1 MAQALG
7 VIRKIVR
14 FVLLF
19 LAACTMLLLLLVGAI
34 LLPPVQ
40 TWVVKKAANYLEDK
54 LQTTVTLNKIY
65 IAFPDELVI
74 KGLYVEDQ
82 QHDTLL
88 YLGELKVDIA
98 MTALLRSKVQVNYVG
113 LQDVTANI
121 HREENGERFNF
132 SFIPEAFVSET
143 TEEPAMKEPEPPSEW
158 TVDVQKVR
166 LDRIRGS
173 FKDDF
178 GGMETTWNL
187 GHFSIQVHSLD
198 LVQERVHIRSIE
210 TAQTRV
216 HHRQLRLPPAPDQEE
231 ESGEM
236 PGWEITLDALNW
248 EQINLRYAHLPYS
261 TDLEVSFGSLQ
272 LEPLFVSLKE
282 QQVRFD
288 KIHLAQSSVSMG
300 SHAQPYEGSQEESD
314 EPSLLTFPEIPWRVE
329 GKQLLIENQ
338 HFALNNHA
346 VSPSPGFDANH
357 LSIENLLVD
366 IQDISITGERQSLRW
381 SALSFQEQ
389 SGLELRH
396 LGFGLDVRQDTL
408 GLSDFVLQTG
418 NSSAALTFGLGY
430 PSRDVLLNHPEQS
443 RFRLNLPE
451 LSFAWDDLFAFVPSL
466 KEQETLASLAG
477 TAVSLQALLE
487 GDATQISIQKLRA
500 DALKETH
507 VDVYGSLRNP
517 QGEPEI
523 DIKINALRTGEKDL
537 GRLMGDAADDLQLP
551 RFVRASGKVAGKTN
565 DLSCSLD
572 VKSDLATL
580 QLDATYLM
588 PPDSLPEYTA
598 TLLIDPFELGIFLNQ
613 PDTLGPLCADIH
625 LSGKG
630 LDPKT
635 ATADVDVLIH
645 EVSYTHWMFTDVAL
659 KSSLHNGKVVADLA
673 INDSLIAL
681 DLGVVA
687 EPWLDIPQAM
697 GRLSLHGL
705 DASGAG
711 LAENDMRVRGQT
723 EFSIVGDTLSNLLA
737 MVRFD
742 DWDFFSYDRRYH
754 LDSLV
759 MNFSSQSRSTSF
771 SVHSDFMEGSF
782 EGNLAASG
790 IGDAIMRHVR
800 YYYQFGD
807 SIEPATRN
815 DAEFDFS
822 FTFHSTNLLTQVLIP
837 DLERFTPGV
846 IMGSFREQHKHLD
859 VDIRMPETV
868 YAGFHLDS
876 LHIRLRSDSS
886 LLRYNLAFQEAGTEA
901 FSISNFKLYG
911 DLQDQILSTTVDI
924 LDSADYQSLLLSGYF
939 QSIGDRRFE
948 FRLRPDGVI
957 MANEPWE
964 VLDNHVFS
972 FGDGGV
978 WANNLSITQNHR
990 EVKLQSRDTVPNA
1003 PLDLSFRRFNLADLA
1018 SAIDSEG
1025 DFVEGKLS
1033 GVVAFSYPE
1042 TGPEFEADL
1051 NIDQLGYRDIMV
1063 GDLSVHMENTP
1074 TGADLDVHLT
1084 GVNNELTLDGSIH
1097 HEPENEIDIA
1107 LSIVRINLG
1116 SFQPLL
1122 DDVQD
1127 LTGTLTGRIA
1137 ISGNPEKPVYDGAI
1151 TLNETSFFVPM
1162 LGVGYSLDKETVSA
1176 SNAGIL
1182 VDKFTLRDDEGKTAI
1197 INGMVATH
1205 SLTDI
1210 AFELDLD
1217 MDQFAVLRVAETT
1230 DALFYGNAKVN
1241 STVRLRGD
1249 LNQPKIR
1256 AQASLVKGSSLKL
1269 VVPESEARAETAGGI
1284 NAFVDVHGR
1293 YSDVIT
1299 RRAARD
1305 PMTSALQGVDL
1316 RANLVLNRETEL
1328 TLFLDDTKDNFID
1341 IQGDA
1346 DLVFGVDPSGKV
1358 TLSGRYEVDRGVY
1371 QLVYRTVIRRKFE
1384 LEQGS
1389 SIVWL
1394 GDPLDA
1400 RIDFR
1405 ANHVVRTD
1413 ALGLLRD
1420 QLPNMSREE
1429 LGRYRQE
1436 LPFEVRLIMTEYLLE
1451 PDISFELGL
1460 PDAQRGAFGGQVN
1473 NRLMFLNQPES
1484 ESERNKQVFSLLVL
1498 GQFLPADPLAGGG
1511 RSVASTARSS
1521 MADVLNSQIRRVT
1534 EEYVKGVD
1542 LNLSLDSYEDYTTG
1556 QAEGRTQLNVGV
1568 SKELFNERIT
1578 VHVGGSIDLEG
1589 DQRRTQNASDLIGDL
1604 SVEYKLTPDAIWR
1617 LRGYRKNTFEG
1628 MIDGE
1633 IIRTG
1638 VALIFSRNY
1647 NATRELFENR
1657 RRKAATSE
1665 EEEQEEELP
1674 VEDELEEI
1682 EETDPEDE

>member
-40 TWVVKKAANYLEDK
+40 TWVVKKAANYLENK
-54 LQTTVTLNKIY
+54 LQTTVTLHKIY

-82 QHDTLL
+82 QQDTLL

-113 LQDVTANI
+113 LRDVTARI

-132 SFIPEAFVSET
+132 SFIPEAFASDT
-143 TEEPAMKEPEPPSEW
+143 TDEPPKDEPDSPSAW

-173 FKDDF
+173 FLDDF

-187 GHFSIQVHSLD
+187 GHFSVQVHSLD
-198 LVQERVHIRSIE
+198 LEQERVHIRSIE
-210 TAQTRV
+210 TAHTDIQ
-216 HHRQLRLPPAPDQEE
+216 HRQLRLPPVSEQDD
-231 ESGEM
+231 ESGEI

-248 EQINLRYAHLPYS
+248 EHINLRYAHLPDS
-261 TDLEVSFGSLQ
+261 TDLELNLGSLQ
-272 LEPLFVSLKE
+272 LEPLFVSLKD
-282 QQVRFD
+282 QHVRFN
-288 KIHLAQSSVSMG
+288 KVHLAHSSVNINNYAVPEEQLS
-300 SHAQPYEGSQEESD
+300 AESD
-314 EPSLLTFPEIPWRVE
+314 EPSLLTFPDIPWRVE
-329 GKQLLIENQ
+329 GNQLLIENQ
-338 HFALNNHA
+338 HIAFSNHA
-346 VSPSPGFDANH
+346 VSPAPGFDANH
-357 LSIENLLVD
+357 LHLQNLLAD
-366 IQDISITGERQSLRW
+366 IQDIYISDERQSLRW

-396 LGFGLDVRQDTL
+396 LGFDLDLRPDTL
-408 GLSDFVLQTG
+408 VLNDLLLQTG
-418 NSSAALTFGLGY
+418 NSSAALSLELGY
-430 PSRDVLLNHPEQS
+430 PTRDVLLNNPEQS
-443 RFRLNLPE
+443 RFRLHLPD
-451 LSFAWDDLFAFVPSL
+451 LSFAWNDLFAFMPSL
-466 KEQETLASLAG
+466 KEQETLASMAG
-477 TAVSLQALLE
+477 TSVSLQALLE
-487 GDATQISIQKLRA
+487 GDASQISIKQLRA
-500 DALKETH
+500 DALQETH
-507 VDVYGSLRNP
+507 ADVYGSLLNP
-517 QGEPEI
+517 QDEPEF
-523 DIKINALRTGEKDL
+523 DIKIKTLRTGKHDL
-537 GRLMGDAADDLQLP
+537 GHLMGEAANEFQLP
-551 RFVRASGKVAGKTN
+551 RFVKVSGIVAGKTN
-565 DLSCSLD
+565 DLSCLLD
-572 VKSDLATL
+572 VQSDLATL
-580 QLDATYLM
+580 HLDASYLM

-613 PDTLGPLCADIH
+613 PDTLGPFCADVH
-625 LSGKG
+625 LTGKG
-630 LDPKT
+630 LDPQT

-645 EVSYTHWMFTDVAL
+645 EMSYTHWMFTDVSL
-659 KSSLHNGKVVADLA
+659 KSSLHNGELVADLA
-673 INDSLIAL
+673 VNDSLIAL

-687 EPWLDIPQAM
+687 EPWLKVPHAT

-723 EFSIVGDTLSNLLA
+723 EFSIIGDTLSELLA
-737 MVRFD
+737 MIRFD
-742 DWDFFSYDRRYH
+742 DWDFFSYDKRYH

-759 MNFSSQSRSTSF
+759 MNFSSQTRSTSF

-782 EGNLAASG
+782 EGNLAATG
-790 IGDAIMRHVR
+790 IGDAVMRHVR
-800 YYYQFGD
+800 YYYHFGD
-807 SIEPATRN
+807 TIESAKRT

-846 IMGSFREQHKHLD
+846 IKGSFREQQKHLD

-876 LHIRLRSDSS
+876 LHIYLRSDSS
-886 LLRYNLAFQEAGTEA
+886 LFTYDLAFQEAGTEA
-901 FSISNFKLYG
+901 FSISNFRLYG
-911 DLQDQILSTTVDI
+911 NLQDQILSTTVSI
-924 LDSADYQSLLLSGYF
+924 VDSADYQSLLLSGYF
-939 QSIGDRRFE
+939 QSIGGRRFE
-948 FRLRPDGVI
+948 FRLQPDGVI
-957 MANEPWE
+957 MANEPWQVSE
-964 VLDNHVFS
+964 EHVFA
-972 FGDGGV
+972 FGEGGV
-978 WANNLSITQNHR
+978 WANNLSIAQNHR

-1042 TGPEFEADL
+1042 TGPELEADL
-1051 NIDQLGYRDIMV
+1051 NIDQLGYREMIV
-1063 GDLSVHMENTP
+1063 GDLSLHMENTP
-1074 TGADLDVHLT
+1074 IGADLDMHLT
-1084 GVNNELTLDGSIH
+1084 GVNNELTLEGSIH
-1097 HEPENEIDIA
+1097 REPENEIDIA
-1107 LSIVRINLG
+1107 LNIARINLG
-1116 SFQPLL
+1116 SFQPFL

-1127 LTGTLTGRIA
+1127 LTGTLTGGIA
-1137 ISGNPEKPVYDGAI
+1137 VSGNPEKPVYDGDI
-1151 TLNETSFFVPM
+1151 TLIETSFFVPL

-1176 SNAGIL
+1176 SNAGIR

-1210 AFELDLD
+1210 VFELDLD
-1217 MDQFAVLRVAETT
+1217 MDQFSVLRVAEST

-1249 LNQPKIR
+1249 LNQPKVR
-1256 AQASLVKGSSLKL
+1256 AQASLAKGSSLKL

-1299 RRAARD
+1299 RKAARD

-1328 TLFLDDTKDNFID
+1328 TLFLDETKDNFID

-1405 ANHVVRTD
+1405 ATHVVRTD

-1420 QLPNMSREE
+1420 QSPNMSREE
-1429 LGRYRQE
+1429 MGRYRQE

-1451 PDISFELGL
+1451 PDIGFELGL
-1460 PDAQRGAFGGQVN
+1460 PDAQRGALGGQVN

-1498 GQFLPADPLAGGG
+1498 GHFLPADPLAGSG
-1511 RSVASTARSS
+1511 RSMASTARSS

-1638 VALIFSRNY
+1638 VALIFSRSY

-1657 RRKAATSE
+1657 RRQEATT
-1665 EEEQEEELP
+1665 QEEEPLP
-1674 VEDELEEI
+1674 KGEEPEEM
-1682 EETDPEDE
+1682 EETEQENE